1 MTELDVN
8 GTATDERSLRTP
20 GWARASDD
28 EIAERDALAA
38 SVVAVLRAA
47 GCPADLAHPDTDRD
61 RGYYVEVDAAADFA
75 GGVFVMWAPGGTVG
89 RQAKDA
95 VLRLD
100 YTHPAIKFHGEVA
113 HAMTTATSTSCT
125 RPASPPSSLTTTS
138 APTSSTCAPAA
149 WTRSTGTCSNRATP
163 RVDGASAVHCSSGQ
177 VTQCRASSIDS
188 QSAPDA
194 PTGPVRWRSLSR
206 GPAMEHAHRP
216 PSRAPRVG

>member
-8 GTATDERSLRTP
+8 GTATDEQSLRTP

-61 RGYYVEVDAAADFA
+61 RGYYVEVDAGADFA

-95 VLRLD
+95 VLRHD

-113 HAMTTATSTSCT
+113 HAMTTAALHVLHAAGFTAVLADGDE
-125 RPASPPSSLTTTS
+125 RPYELDVRAGSL
-138 APTSSTCAPAA
+138 
-149 WTRSTGTCSNRATP
+149 
-163 RVDGASAVHCSSGQ
+163 DAVNWH
-177 VTQCRASSIDS
+177 
-188 QSAPDA
+188 
-194 PTGPVRWRSLSR
+194 L
-206 GPAMEHAHRP
+206 
-216 PSRAPRVG
+216 